1 VIEVIGIIPDVI
13 TECVLLIDKKGDQV
27 IDFIGLIGDE
37 EDVVLDELDEF
48 P

>member
-1 VIEVIGIIPDVI
+1 VIEVIGIIPNIV

-27 IDFIGLIGDE
+27 IDFIGLITDE